1 MVSQFFGLNIAASGL
16 RSANAALNTTA
27 NNISN
32 ANTDGYTRQKVTQE
46 ANNALRVFA
55 TYGCA
60 GAGVDVIAIERVRDS
75 FYDVKYRNNETLL
88 GAYRQKNYYN
98 GMIEA
103 YLDDDGTTGF
113 SSLFNKMSAAM
124 ESVKTAA
131 GTEETKTTYISAVK
145 SVTEYFNNVYDS
157 LQKEQA
163 DVNAEIKLCADR
175 ISAIAQEVA
184 SINKQINI
192 IEMTGTTA
200 NELRDK
206 RDVLV
211 DDLSKLISVE
221 TRETPIIDETQP
233 DRDTGAT
240 RYQIWVAGSYEL
252 VDCYEFKKM
261 ICVSREEDEA
271 TNQNDIAG
279 LYEIKW
285 GSANYKDGDNIKE
298 LSDFALD
305 SRIIGGELQGLLAM
319 RDGNN
324 GQYFYGKA
332 KTSDTS
338 STSTETIDGVTY
350 TVVTRGGV
358 KSYYDGDY
366 SESKPL
372 ENLAKVT
379 VETNVE
385 ASYLKDMTK
394 CTIPVNGDI
403 KIGKKYYKFDSWEYD
418 GNDKYTFT
426 IDPQTLSSIP
436 GSDVDPSNNINV
448 SIGYANSYQG
458 IPYYMAQMN
467 EWIRQF
473 SDQVN
478 QIMVHGY
485 TADSLEGVNLLTG
498 MMDMNSAA
506 EYNYEQ
512 LTSLSENKGYY
523 YIRGGNLTVSSVLL
537 NDANRLATK
546 ADITEGESEFGNL
559 TKLQDMIKTKKIFR
573 GATSG
578 EFLTKV
584 LADVALNKNNSQTL
598 EDTYTSLANTIANQ
612 RLSDSGV
619 DEDEEAAN
627 LVKYQNAYTLSSK
640 MIQTLTEVYDR
651 LILQTGV

>member
-324 GQYFYGKA
+324 GQYFHGKLEDFA
-332 KTSDTS
+332 QDV
-338 STSTETIDGVTY
+338 EIDPA
-350 TVVTRGGV
+350 
-358 KSYYDGDY
+358 DG
-366 SESKPL
+366 KL
-372 ENLAKVT
+372 KVT
-379 VETNVE
+379 VKVSD
-385 ASYLKDMTK
+385 SYLKDMSKATL
-394 CTIPVNGDI
+394 PEAGSI
-403 KIGKKYYKFDSWEYD
+403 KIGKRTYKYDAWEYD
-418 GNDKYTFT
+418 GDSTYRFIMDTEDPAATKDSIEYAGTTVKIGFAND
-426 IDPQTLSSIP
+426 
-436 GSDVDPSNNINV
+436 
-448 SIGYANSYQG
+448 YQG
-458 IPYYMAQMN
+458 LPYYMAQMN

-537 NDANRLATK
+537 SDANRLATK